1 MENQYTVNDTRAL
14 LEKLRPASSVYFITI
29 FLCLTLNAVV
39 LVVLWHQKEIQ
50 DHMRVLYNI
59 MATSE
64 MTFCT
69 AWSIWHYFWFTVV
82 TEESCR
88 IISMLFPF
96 AYQVSHQIAMASICG
111 ISLNLY
117 ILVTKP
123 LRYYTL
129 VTRKRF
135 NMTVACTIL
144 AIVLSCGIYL
154 PIHENRMFS
163 LLVHRCL
170 IKEMN
175 AKPNWVSSLHTFY
188 QIFPACATFALTSAI
203 NIKLLVI
210 VRQKTKAVASLET
223 TRRTAVNIIPEGTR
237 LDAGEGN
244 GFAQSVSVR
253 PLRGIL
259 IRSRPTWRM
268 KGYITVIIQ
277 SASFCALWTPHA
289 IYYSIGIELY
299 YVVIL
304 DKIAIG
310 STYVLP
316 ILYMLTNSEARRLCL
331 KFLRGIRNIRRGKK
345 TFY

>member
-1 MENQYTVNDTRAL
+1 MENQNTVNATRAL
-14 LEKLRPASSVYFITI
+14 LETLAPASIVYFITI
-29 FLCLTLNAVV
+29 VLCLILNAVV
-39 LVVLWHQKEIQ
+39 LVVLWHQTEIQ
-50 DHMRVLYNI
+50 DHMRVLYTI

-69 AWSIWHYFWFTVV
+69 TWSFWHYFWFTVV
-82 TEESCR
+82 SEERCR

-117 ILVTKP
+117 ILVTRP

-144 AIVLSCGIYL
+144 VIVLSCGMYL
-154 PIHENRMFS
+154 PIAENNIFK

-175 AKPNWVSSLHTFY
+175 AKPNWASTVHTVY
-188 QIFPACATFALTSAI
+188 QICPACATFALTSAI

-237 LDAGEGN
+237 LDAGQCN
-244 GFAQSVSVR
+244 RKAQGVSVR

-259 IRSRPTWRM
+259 VRSRPTWRM

-289 IYYSIGIELY
+289 IYYSIDIELY

-331 KFLRGIRNIRRGKK
+331 KFLRGIRIRREKK
-345 TFY
+345 TFC